1 MSKPKQNPGTVGNIS
16 PLDGDMENPLAG
28 DQRCGD
34 VLARRQSI
42 YRAYSTYT
50 NPVAGTGDSN
60 AAGRSQLQSAIQAAS
75 LLPSLGRCV
84 RQLEG

>member
-1 MSKPKQNPGTVGNIS
+1 
-16 PLDGDMENPLAG
+16 MENQLAG

-34 VLARRQSI
+34 LLAPRQSI
-42 YRAYSTYT
+42 YRAYSTCT

-60 AAGRSQLQSAIQAAS
+60 AARRSLLQSAIQAAS
-75 LLPSLGRCV
+75 LLRSLGRCV

>member
-1 MSKPKQNPGTVGNIS
+1 
-16 PLDGDMENPLAG
+16 MESPLAG

-34 VLARRQSI
+34 LLAPRQSI

-50 NPVAGTGDSN
+50 NLVAGIGDSN
-60 AAGRSQLQSAIQAAS
+60 AARRSLLQSAIQAAS
-75 LLPSLGRCV
+75 LLRSLGRCV

>member
-1 MSKPKQNPGTVGNIS
+1 
-16 PLDGDMENPLAG
+16 MENPLAG

-34 VLARRQSI
+34 LLAPRQSI

-50 NPVAGTGDSN
+50 NLVAGIGDSN
-60 AAGRSQLQSAIQAAS
+60 AARRSLLQSAIQAAS
-75 LLPSLGRCV
+75 LLRSLGRCV